1 MFINKVNIINMENLL
16 SKTISASEWCDE
28 IIKKQEKEHYT
39 SMTNP
44 SDLNHIVKSAV
55 QEILDYLKTQ
65 GNTNMKEVDNGPLKE
80 ALSILVPY
88 LRKHEVWKPSKA
100 KPLSG
105 EELEKAFND
114 LYVDDYLKVD
124 RKYNDPDI
132 NGQTYS
138 LFSFTPSSTAKPD
151 QHGLYGFV
159 KVRGTFSRLEEAEEK
174 SKELIQYFSA
184 NKIFVC
190 KTGTPVP
197 LQEDLNNTENI
208 VEVDDAKRDT
218 ECIRFQELAKEQGLK
233 EKQAIEE
240 IKQRE
245 EALKRDVQQDPND
258 KEPLQIYLELVH
270 KRATCAYLYT
280 QHKKK
285 LEETKNIIITTR
297 EKIADMDVKYPNLKK
312 EYMDHYR
319 ESCKKNGI
327 DKAEDEMA
335 LYIKKFV
342 GEDADLGF

>member
-1 MFINKVNIINMENLL
+1 MENLL
-16 SKTISASEWCDE
+16 SKTISPSEWCNE
-28 IIKKQEKEHYT
+28 IIKKQEKEVYT

-44 SDLNHIVKSAV
+44 RDLNHIVKSTV
-55 QEILDYLKTQ
+55 QDILEHLKSQ
-65 GNTNMKEVDNGPLKE
+65 GKTNMKEVDNAILKE

-88 LRKHEVWKPSKA
+88 LRKHEVWKPSKS
-100 KPLSG
+100 KPLKG
-105 EELEKAFND
+105 EELEYAFED
-114 LYVDDYLKVD
+114 LFVDKYLKVD
-124 RKYNDPDI
+124 RKYNDAEI

-138 LFSFTPSSTAKPD
+138 LYSFTPSSTAKPD
-151 QHGLYGFV
+151 ENGLYGFI
-159 KVRGTFSRLEEAEEK
+159 KIRGSFSRLEEAEEK

-197 LQEDLNNTENI
+197 LQDKLNNVENI
-208 VEVDDAKRDT
+208 VEIEDAHKDN
-218 ECIRFQELAKEQGLK
+218 ECVRFQELAKEQGLK

-245 EALKRDVQQDPND
+245 EELKRDVKQDPND
-258 KEPLQIYLELVH
+258 KKPLQIYLEHIH

-280 QHKKK
+280 QHKQK
-285 LEETKNIIITTR
+285 LEETKNIIIATR
-297 EKIADMDVKYPNLKK
+297 KKIADMDIEYPNLQK

-319 ESCKKNGI
+319 ESCKRNGI

-335 LYIKKFV
+335 LYIKNFV
-342 GEDADLGF
+342 GNDADLGFE

>member
-1 MFINKVNIINMENLL
+1 MENLL
-16 SKTISASEWCDE
+16 SKTISVSEWCSE
-28 IIKKQEKEHYT
+28 IINKQEKEVYT

-44 SDLNHIVKSAV
+44 MDMNHIVKSAV
-55 QEILDYLKTQ
+55 QEILNHLKSQ
-65 GNTNMKEVDNGPLKE
+65 GKTNMKEVDNAVCKE

-88 LRKHEVWKPSKA
+88 LRQHEVWKPSKA
-100 KPLSG
+100 KALSG
-105 EELEKAFND
+105 DELEKAFED
-114 LYVDDYLKVD
+114 LYVDKYLKVD

-138 LFSFTPSSTAKPD
+138 LFSFTPSSTATPD

-190 KTGTPVP
+190 KTGSPIP
-197 LQEDLNNTENI
+197 LQVDLNNTENI
-208 VEVDDAKRDT
+208 VEIDDANRDS
-218 ECIRFQELAKEQGLK
+218 ECVRFQELAKEQSLK
-233 EKQAIEE
+233 EKQAMEE
-240 IKQRE
+240 IRQRE
-245 EALKRDVQQDPND
+245 EELKRDVEQDPND

-280 QHKKK
+280 QHKEK
-285 LEETKNIIITTR
+285 LEETKNIIIATR
-297 EKIADMDVKYPNLKK
+297 EKIANMDVEHPELKEKYM
-312 EYMDHYR
+312 EHYQ

-327 DKAEDEMA
+327 DKADDPMA
-335 LYIKKFV
+335 LYIKNFV
-342 GEDADLGF
+342 GNDSDLGFE